1 MPADHSL
8 QGFTLYVDENSH
20 DRDED
25 ARYTQGVYVT
35 YEEALTVAKGML
47 ERDLQAS
54 LGKGMSGKEWLE
66 GYFMFGE
73 DPWISPTPDGMPKFS
88 AWDYARELAE
98 RSQ

>member
-1 MPADHSL
+1 MSATTTGYWQIFEVEAFFSAASGESWHQRTMPADHSL

-20 DRDED
+20 HRDEA

-66 GYFMFGE
+66 AYF
-73 DPWISPTPDGMPKFS
+73 
-88 AWDYARELAE
+88 
-98 RSQ
+98 